1 MELSRLLISIRRTD
15 CNARHKIQGR
25 VKLGLFYECGKLYIT
40 RCNWQLLPWILAVV
54 KLYIRFVLCNQQQ
67 VLLLSKMNK
76 MNNKHLTCDIFSLYT
91 DPDADKDGQTDE
103 QSNNEEGQ
111 GNKTIVKFMV

>member
-1 MELSRLLISIRRTD
+1 
-15 CNARHKIQGR
+15 
-25 VKLGLFYECGKLYIT
+25 
-40 RCNWQLLPWILAVV
+40 
-54 KLYIRFVLCNQQQ
+54 
-67 VLLLSKMNK
+67 

-111 GNKTIVKFMV
+111 GNKTIVKFMVQNSKHIVMGIESSYKCEVQVV